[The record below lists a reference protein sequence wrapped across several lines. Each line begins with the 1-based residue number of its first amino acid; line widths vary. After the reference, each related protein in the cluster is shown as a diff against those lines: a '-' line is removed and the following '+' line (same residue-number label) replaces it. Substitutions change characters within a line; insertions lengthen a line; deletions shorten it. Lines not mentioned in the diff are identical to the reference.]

1 MLSAHDPWLLCRGNS
16 CAEPGA
22 MSQLQL
28 CQGLVTNILHVES
41 GDFATGISFVEKS
54 KIQKKSSSVGFVAD
68 GQGTMGKPERDK
80 YLFLPFS
87 SAYFC
92 NGMKRGLEESRNDE

>member
-54 KIQKKSSSVGFVAD
+54 KIQKKSSSVGFV
-68 GQGTMGKPERDK
+68 GREQWENLRETST
-80 YLFLPFS
+80 FFS
-87 SAYFC
+87 LSLLLIFA
-92 NGMKRGLEESRNDE
+92 ME